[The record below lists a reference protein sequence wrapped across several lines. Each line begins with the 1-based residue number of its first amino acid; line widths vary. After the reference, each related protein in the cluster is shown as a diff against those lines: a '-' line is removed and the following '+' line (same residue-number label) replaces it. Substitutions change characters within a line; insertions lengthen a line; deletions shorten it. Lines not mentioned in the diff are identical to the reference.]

1 MPEEPKTSE
10 YDPKE
15 HPWIEMPADDD
26 SLDEA
31 LRFTLD
37 EIRIA

>member
-1 MPEEPKTSE
+1 MPEEPKTPE
-10 YDPKE
+10 YEPME
-15 HPWIEMPADDD
+15 HPWIEMPADND

-31 LRFTLD
+31 QRFSLD